1 MIVRLDAI
9 SIAIKIT
16 IAMAHI
22 SIAVV
27 GAARDGDRGAPG
39 QRCTADAE
47 GFTDTLTFKVAEPG
61 TVTDPGMELQ
71 LTPDGAP
78 AQAKV
83 TGPEKLFVE
92 FSETVKV
99 AEPPTLI
106 VADAGLIVAV
116 NPATM
121 NSVERACVVPPPVPT
136 TLTE

>member
-1 MIVRLDAI
+1 MIVRFDAI
-9 SIAIKIT
+9 SIARNIT
-16 IAMAHI
+16 TAMAHI
-22 SIAVV
+22 SAVITGV
-27 GAARDGDRGAPG
+27 GADGKPG
-39 QRCTADAE
+39 VLGQCCTMDAE

-61 TVTDPGMELQ
+61 TVTDPGVELQ

-83 TGPEKLFVE
+83 TGPEKPFVE
-92 FSETVKV
+92 FSETAKV

-106 VADAGLIVAV
+106 VADAGLIDAV

-121 NSVERACVVPPPVPT
+121 NSVETACVVPPPVPT